1 MGRVG
6 CGYHPDRVAHARVT
20 CGAIHGRKAWKLGD
34 AFSSRFAGVLSRY
47 APHQSRYFL
56 TRLWAVHSSHTR
68 VLKWFFLGSNTQSRC
83 VEAHQDAR
91 RYGGPTRPSSCRML
105 GSSPDT
111 RTPAGG
117 DASRAFPAR
126 RRRRRTERTPKFAIL
141 PSGAVCVALAG
152 ALACSGVAR
161 VHAALPNGSY
171 EIHAA
176 IDAAYPEGASTS
188 MKSNPPSPRSPPQ
201 PRQNNHNASETTNF
215 GTKIQTLTILPP
227 VLLHLHPRRRR
238 HRLIIPVPTPAQ
250 RDMPHHPVLR
260 ARRREGHP
268 WWTRR

>member
-1 MGRVG
+1 MG
-6 CGYHPDRVAHARVT
+6 HPPVAHA
-20 CGAIHGRKAWKLGD
+20 
-34 AFSSRFAGVLSRY
+34 GVE
-47 APHQSRYFL
+47 
-56 TRLWAVHSSHTR
+56 VG
-68 VLKWFFLGSNTQSRC
+68 FFLASNTQSRC

-201 PRQNNHNASETTNF
+201 PRQKCVKPPTGDKDPNAASS
-215 GTKIQTLTILPP
+215 LTILPP

-238 HRLIIPVPTPAQ
+238 HRLIIPVPPTAQ

-268 WWTRR
+268 GWTRR

>member
-1 MGRVG
+1 M
-6 CGYHPDRVAHARVT
+6 A
-20 CGAIHGRKAWKLGD
+20 
-34 AFSSRFAGVLSRY
+34 
-47 APHQSRYFL
+47 
-56 TRLWAVHSSHTR
+56 
-68 VLKWFFLGSNTQSRC
+68 SNTQSRC

-188 MKSNPPSPRSPPQ
+188 MKSNPPSPRSPPTT
-201 PRQNNHNASETTNF
+201 PPKIAVKPPTGDKDPNAASS
-215 GTKIQTLTILPP
+215 LTILPP

-238 HRLIIPVPTPAQ
+238 HRLIIPVPPTAQ

-268 WWTRR
+268 GWTRR

>member
-1 MGRVG
+1 MRAHRRCRRHHGGEAWGGLDVDITRTVSLTRVS
-6 CGYHPDRVAHARVT
+6 RVT
-20 CGAIHGRKAWKLGD
+20 QSTAEKRG
-34 AFSSRFAGVLSRY
+34 SSVTRSHHASREFCH
-47 APHQSRYFL
+47 AMRLTKSRYFL

-188 MKSNPPSPRSPPQ
+188 MKSNPPSPRSRPQ
-201 PRQNNHNASETTNF
+201 PRQNA
-215 GTKIQTLTILPP
+215 
-227 VLLHLHPRRRR
+227 
-238 HRLIIPVPTPAQ
+238 
-250 RDMPHHPVLR
+250 
-260 ARRREGHP
+260 
-268 WWTRR
+268 

>member
-1 MGRVG
+1 MG
-6 CGYHPDRVAHARVT
+6 HPLVAHAGVEVV
-20 CGAIHGRKAWKLGD
+20 
-34 AFSSRFAGVLSRY
+34 FSWL
-47 APHQSRYFL
+47 P
-56 TRLWAVHSSHTR
+56 TP
-68 VLKWFFLGSNTQSRC
+68 KSRC

-201 PRQNNHNASETTNF
+201 PRQNNHNARETTNF
-215 GTKIQTLTILPP
+215 GT
-227 VLLHLHPRRRR
+227 
-238 HRLIIPVPTPAQ
+238 
-250 RDMPHHPVLR
+250 
-260 ARRREGHP
+260 
-268 WWTRR
+268 